1 MDTQKLVSY
10 APLSIRLI
18 AGISFIMHGIP
29 KLLSIDKTYGL
40 FGTLGLPL
48 ELALPVALLE
58 VIGGFALLFGILTRI
73 ASIFFIIEMIGSTLS
88 AKISKGYVGGYELD
102 LLLLCIALSLLL
114 SGPGR
119 LSIERD
125 VIKREIFPKIF
136 YKERKTIS

>member
-1 MDTQKLVSY
+1 MDAQKLVSY

-18 AGISFIMHGIP
+18 AGISFITHGIP
-29 KLLSIDKTYGL
+29 KLSSVDKTYGL
-40 FGTLGLPL
+40 FGTLGLPT

-73 ASIFFIIEMIGSTLS
+73 ASMLFIIEMIGSTLS

-102 LLLLCIALSLLL
+102 LLLLSIALSLLL

-125 VIKREIFPKIF
+125 IIKREIFPKIF
-136 YKERKTIS
+136 YKERKTN